1 MSDFAEQMDVNF
13 FGAVAMTKGEQPV
26 HFLWSTQ
33 ILEMISAM
41 LLVLDLAGKRVSN
54 KCGDLAATL
63 KSLHAGFQDAL
74 LATARRGQSK
84 PVIVNVN
91 SFGGRIPLRN
101 MAAYSASKFAL
112 AGETTLNPDPLGYM
126 CFLAT

>member
-1 MSDFAEQMDVNF
+1 MQIVCCDVRM
-13 FGAVAMTKGEQPV
+13 GIV
-26 HFLWSTQ
+26 
-33 ILEMISAM
+33 
-41 LLVLDLAGKRVSN
+41 
-54 KCGDLAATL
+54 
-63 KSLHAGFQDAL
+63 HAGFQDAL

-112 AGETTLNPDPLGYM
+112 AGESA
-126 CFLAT
+126 AT

>member
-1 MSDFAEQMDVNF
+1 M
-13 FGAVAMTKGEQPV
+13 
-26 HFLWSTQ
+26 
-33 ILEMISAM
+33 
-41 LLVLDLAGKRVSN
+41 
-54 KCGDLAATL
+54 
-63 KSLHAGFQDAL
+63 HAGFQEAL

-112 AGETTLNPDPLGYM
+112 AGETPSKTHTPSGCPVHCVSKAGIPL
-126 CFLAT
+126 LR

>member
-1 MSDFAEQMDVNF
+1 M
-13 FGAVAMTKGEQPV
+13 
-26 HFLWSTQ
+26 HF
-33 ILEMISAM
+33 
-41 LLVLDLAGKRVSN
+41 
-54 KCGDLAATL
+54 
-63 KSLHAGFQDAL
+63 AGFQDAL

-112 AGETTLNPDPLGYM
+112 AGAVSGPRASFKATSHVWVIVGQSVLNIRDDRQCSTRHSDVELLSMMNWIMLQASLTP
-126 CFLAT
+126 